1 MRGTVLRALLFCALA
16 LFPLATTIQA
26 AWRALATKRWSR
38 RVFWAAAVISGAF
51 RGSAPYQRWRL
62 TLILTPALTLALT

>member
-1 MRGTVLRALLFCALA
+1 MRATVLRALLFCALA

-38 RVFWAAAVISGAF
+38 RVFRAAALISGAF
-51 RGSAPYQRWRL
+51 RGSAQYQRWKL
-62 TLILTPALTLALT
+62 TLTRTLALTRT